1 MSFPRAA
8 GILLHPTSLPSRGGI
23 GDFGPAAYQF
33 VDFLASARQGLW
45 QVLPL
50 GPLGYGNSPY
60 SSTSAF
66 AGNPLLISLER
77 LVEHGWVELEKLD
90 LGKLGPGKFGP
101 ANFELAE
108 GSNPVEYEQVF
119 ARKMPLLFAAAR
131 NFLRTASGDA
141 LRRLEAF
148 RAENAWWLDDFV
160 LFDALRARQKLESW
174 NRWPRE
180 LARRESAALE
190 KAKQEL
196 AADIQIRGAL
206 QFAFYEQWRAL
217 RRYCSERAIR
227 IVGDVAIFMNHD
239 SADVWTHRELFRLNE
254 DLEPEVVAGVP
265 PDFFSKT
272 GQRWGNPLYRWD
284 VMKERGYEW
293 WIQRLRWATQNCD
306 YIRLDHF
313 RGFDQFWEIPASD
326 ETAVNGRWVDGPRDD
341 LFLKVR
347 EALGGMP
354 FFAED
359 LGYITPEVHAL
370 RERLQIP
377 GMSVLQFGFG
387 DEGAHIYLPHRA
399 EGKVIYTGTH
409 DNDTV
414 AGWWRSGAA
423 EHERRNAEAYV
434 GRCEDGIHWVFI
446 RAAQCSPA
454 SLSIIPLQDVL
465 GLGSEARMNTPSLH
479 GGNWRWRFDQ
489 GRLTSELAAKL
500 GLLAEVSDRLPKPFS
515 AQTDE
520 SFVA

>member
-1 MSFPRAA
+1 MPFPRAA
-8 GILLHPTSLPSRGGI
+8 GILLHPTSLPSRDGV

-45 QVLPL
+45 QVLPM

-77 LVEHGWVELEKLD
+77 LAERGWLD
-90 LGKLGPGKFGP
+90 LETLDAGKVDP
-101 ANFELAE
+101 APAS
-108 GSNPVEYEQVF
+108 GAVEYDLVF
-119 ARKMPLLFAAAR
+119 AQKMPLLFAAAR
-131 NFLRTASGDA
+131 NFLSTASGEA
-141 LRRLEAF
+141 LRRFENF
-148 RAENAWWLDDFV
+148 RADNAWWLDDFV

-174 NRWPRE
+174 NRWPRD
-180 LARRESAALE
+180 LGHREPAALE
-190 KAKQEL
+190 KARQEL
-196 AADIQIRGAL
+196 AADLQIRSAL

-227 IVGDVAIFMNHD
+227 VVGDVAIFMNHD
-239 SADVWTHRELFRLNE
+239 SADVWTHRELFRLNDE
-254 DLEPEVVAGVP
+254 LEPEVVAGVP

-293 WIQRLRWATQNCD
+293 WIQRLRWATQNFD

-313 RGFDQFWEIPASD
+313 RGFEQFWEIPASD
-326 ETAVNGRWVDGPRDD
+326 ATAENGRWVDGPRDD

-347 EALGGMP
+347 EALGGLP

-377 GMSVLQFGFG
+377 GISVLQFGFG

-399 EGKVIYTGTH
+399 AGKVIYTGTH

-414 AGWWRSGAA
+414 VGWWRSGAA

-434 GRCEDGIHWVFI
+434 GRCEDGIHWAFI
-446 RAAQCSPA
+446 RAAQGSPA

-489 GRLTSELAAKL
+489 SRLTSELAAKL
-500 GLLAEVSDRLPKPFS
+500 ALLAEVSDRLPKPFPS
-515 AQTDE
+515 TGSE

>member
-23 GDFGPAAYQF
+23 GDFGPAAYRF

-77 LVEHGWVELEKLD
+77 LAEHGWLDPTKLD
-90 LGKLGPGKFGP
+90 SSDSGTMAADG
-101 ANFELAE
+101 
-108 GSNPVEYEQVF
+108 PVEYDRVF
-119 ARKMPLLFAAAR
+119 AQKMPRLFESAR
-131 NFLRTASGDA
+131 TFLRSASGEA
-141 LRRLEAF
+141 LRELENF
-148 RAENAWWLDDFV
+148 RAKNAWWLDDFV
-160 LFDALRARQKLESW
+160 LFDALRAQQKLKCW
-174 NRWPRE
+174 NLWPHDLAHRE
-180 LARRESAALE
+180 PAALE
-190 KAKQEL
+190 KARHEL
-196 AADIQIRGAL
+196 ADDIQIRSAL

-227 IVGDVAIFMNHD
+227 VVGDVAIFMNHD
-239 SADVWTHRELFRLNE
+239 SADVWARRELFRLTNN
-254 DLEPEVVAGVP
+254 LEPEVVAGVP

-284 VMKERGYEW
+284 VMKLRGYQW
-293 WIQRLRWATQNCD
+293 WIQRLRWATENCD

-313 RGFDQFWEIPASD
+313 RGFDQFWEIPAAD
-326 ETAVNGRWVDGPRDD
+326 ETAVNGHWVDGPRDD
-341 LFLKVR
+341 LFLKLR
-347 EALGGMP
+347 EALGGLP

-370 RERLQIP
+370 RDRLQIP
-377 GMSVLQFGFG
+377 GMAVLQFGFG
-387 DEGAHIYLPHRA
+387 DEGAHMYLPHRA
-399 EGKVIYTGTH
+399 AGKVIYTGTH

-414 AGWWRSGAA
+414 VGWWNSAAA

-434 GRCEDGIHWVFI
+434 GRCEDGIHWAFI

-454 SLSIIPLQDVL
+454 NLCIVPLQDVL
-465 GLGSEARMNTPSLH
+465 GLGSEARMNTPSLN
-479 GGNWRWRFDQ
+479 GGNWRWRFEQ
-489 GRLTSELAAKL
+489 KQLKKELAEKL
-500 GLLAEVSDRLPKPFS
+500 AHLAELSDRLPKRF
-515 AQTDE
+515 ATLADE
-520 SFVA
+520 SFAA

>member
-1 MSFPRAA
+1 MPFPRAA

-23 GDFGPAAYQF
+23 GDFGPVAYQF
-33 VDFLASARQGLW
+33 VDFLASARQGVW

-50 GPLGYGNSPY
+50 GPIGYGNSPY

-77 LVEHGWVELEKLD
+77 L
-90 LGKLGPGKFGP
+90 
-101 ANFELAE
+101 AE
-108 GSNPVEYEQVF
+108 GGWIAASKLEGLTAASGAVEYDHVF
-119 ARKMPLLFAAAR
+119 AQKMPLLFEAAR
-131 NFLRTASGDA
+131 TFIRSASGEAKHRFD
-141 LRRLEAF
+141 AF

-160 LFDALRARQKLESW
+160 LFDALRARGKLESW
-174 NRWPRE
+174 HRWPRE
-180 LARRESAALE
+180 LANREPSALE
-190 KAKQEL
+190 AARTEL
-196 AADIQIRGAL
+196 EADIQIRTAL

-239 SADVWTHRELFRLNE
+239 SADVWTHQELFRLTE
-254 DLEPEVVAGVP
+254 TLQPEVVAGVP
-265 PDFFSKT
+265 PDYFSKT

-284 VMKERGYEW
+284 VMKERGYLW

-313 RGFDQFWEIPASD
+313 RGFDQFWEIPAAD
-326 ETAVNGRWVDGPRDD
+326 DTAVNGHWVDGPRDD
-341 LFLKVR
+341 LFLKLR
-347 EALGGMP
+347 EALGGLP

-399 EGKVIYTGTH
+399 VGKVIYTGTH

-414 AGWWRSGAA
+414 VGWWNSGAA
-423 EHERRNAEAYV
+423 EHERRNAQAYV
-434 GRCEDGIHWVFI
+434 GRCEDGIHWGFI

-454 SLSIIPLQDVL
+454 GLSIIPLQDVL

-489 GRLTSELAAKL
+489 GHLKRELAAKL
-500 GLLAEVSDRLPKPFS
+500 AHLSELSDRLPTPFASS
-515 AQTDE
+515 AN
-520 SFVA
+520 

>member
-8 GILLHPTSLPSRGGI
+8 GILLHPTSLPSRGGV

-77 LVEHGWVELEKLD
+77 LAEHGWTGRD
-90 LGKLGPGKFGP
+90 G
-101 ANFELAE
+101 LAGLAQ
-108 GSNPVEYEQVF
+108 GSGPVEYDQVF
-119 ARKMPLLFAAAR
+119 AQKMPLLFEAAR
-131 NFLRTASGDA
+131 TFLRSASSDA
-141 LRRLEAF
+141 LRRFRAF
-148 RAENAWWLDDFV
+148 RTENDWWLDDFV
-160 LFDALRARQKLESW
+160 LFDSLRARQKLESW
-174 NRWPRE
+174 NQWPRD
-180 LARRESAALE
+180 LARREPVAIE
-190 KAKQEL
+190 KARQEL
-196 AADIQIRGAL
+196 ADDIQIRCAL

-217 RRYCSERAIR
+217 RQYCSERAIR
-227 IVGDVAIFMNHD
+227 VVGDVAIFMNYD
-239 SADVWTHRELFRLNE
+239 SADVWTHRELFRLDKN
-254 DLEPEVVAGVP
+254 LEPEVVAGVP

-293 WIQRLRWATQNCD
+293 WIQRMRWATQHCD

-313 RGFDQFWEIPASD
+313 RGFDQFWEIPATD
-326 ETAVNGRWVDGPRDD
+326 DTAVNGRWVDGPRDD
-341 LFLKVR
+341 LFLKLR
-347 EALGGMP
+347 EALGGLP

-359 LGYITPEVHAL
+359 LGYITPEVYAL
-370 RERLQIP
+370 RDRLQIP

-399 EGKVIYTGTH
+399 AGKVIYTGTH

-414 AGWWRSGAA
+414 TGWWRSGAA

-434 GRCEDGIHWVFI
+434 GRCEDGIHWAFI
-446 RAAQCSPA
+446 RAAQTSPA
-454 SLSIIPLQDVL
+454 TLSIIPLQDVL

-479 GGNWRWRFDQ
+479 GGNWRWRFEQ
-489 GRLTSELAAKL
+489 SRLTGELAAKL
-500 GLLAEVSDRLPKPFS
+500 AHLAELTDRLPK
-515 AQTDE
+515 
-520 SFVA
+520 SFGVTVDDNFAA

>member
-33 VDFLASARQGLW
+33 VDFLASARQGVW

-77 LVEHGWVELEKLD
+77 LAEHGWIDPTKLD
-90 LGKLGPGKFGP
+90 AAKLDAP
-101 ANFELAE
+101 AS
-108 GSNPVEYEQVF
+108 GPVEYEKVF
-119 ARKMPLLFAAAR
+119 AQKMPLLFDAAR
-131 NFLRTASGDA
+131 NFLRTLSGDA
-141 LRRLEAF
+141 RQRLEKF
-148 RAENAWWLDDFV
+148 RSENSWWLDDFV
-160 LFDALRARQKLESW
+160 LFDTLRSRHKLACWNQWPNGLARYKPVDLDKARKELESD
-174 NRWPRE
+174 
-180 LARRESAALE
+180 L
-190 KAKQEL
+190 
-196 AADIQIRGAL
+196 QIRAAL

-227 IVGDVAIFMNHD
+227 VVGDVAIFMNHD
-239 SADVWTHRELFRLNE
+239 SADVWTRRELFRLNGN
-254 DLEPEVVAGVP
+254 LEPDVVAGVP

-293 WIQRLRWATQNCD
+293 WVQRMRWATQHCD

-313 RGFDQFWEIPASD
+313 RGFDQFWEIPGND
-326 ETAVNGRWVDGPRDD
+326 VTAINGRWVDGPRDD
-341 LFLKVR
+341 LFAKLR
-347 EALGGMP
+347 EALGGLP

-370 RERLQIP
+370 RDRLQIP

-387 DEGAHIYLPHRA
+387 DEGAHMYLPHRA
-399 EGKVIYTGTH
+399 VGKVIYTGTH
-409 DNDTV
+409 DNDTTV
-414 AGWWRSGAA
+414 GWLHSGAS

-434 GRCEDGIHWVFI
+434 GRADDGIHWGFI
-446 RAAQCSPA
+446 RVAHCSPA
-454 SLSIIPLQDVL
+454 SLSIVPLQDVL
-465 GLGSEARMNTPSLH
+465 GLGSEARMNTPSVY

-489 GRLTSELAAKL
+489 KQLTGELAAKL
-500 GLLAEVSDRLPKPFS
+500 ARLAELSDRLPKPL
-515 AQTDE
+515 TPLPE
-520 SFVA
+520 EEFVA